1 MNPTIAISV
10 LLGSIFLLL
19 AAYYVKQGMEQA
31 ALRRSIQI
39 SQHQTQI
46 RQFNQMLSK
55 IPSQYLTSELHTLL
69 LEEIRSQLY
78 KISALSPGDNN
89 IHGKI
94 KATEKILEN
103 LATGQKEATK
113 SSAIQTTDEF
123 NAIKESITA
132 IQKLIQTRYQ
142 NQRLEKK
149 HALGLSKQL
158 KKIIALSAHEMLTTK
173 AAQAAAQKKYQV
185 AIQFYLQAKQGLT
198 ESSGIKEFVS
208 YQQEID
214 KEIGL
219 LNEHL
224 NALKSDQDVAND
236 GQSLSDAMDQLTEKE
251 EKTWKK
257 NYF

>member
-19 AAYYVKQGMEQA
+19 AVYYVKQGMEQA

-55 IPSQYLTSELHTLL
+55 IPPQYLTLELHTLL

-78 KISALSPGDNN
+78 KITALSPDNRN
-89 IHGKI
+89 THGKI
-94 KATEKILEN
+94 KATEKTLEN
-103 LATGQKEATK
+103 LAAGQKEATK
-113 SSAIQTTDEF
+113 PSAIQTTDEF

-173 AAQAAAQKKYQV
+173 AAQAAVQKKYQV
-185 AIQFYLQAKQGLT
+185 AIQFYTQAKQGLT
-198 ESSGIKEFVS
+198 KTSGIEEFAS

-219 LNEHL
+219 LNDDL
-224 NALKSDQDVAND
+224 NALKNDQDAAND
-236 GQSLSDAMDQLTEKE
+236 RPSLSDAMDELTEKE

>member
-39 SQHQTQI
+39 SHHQTQI
-46 RQFNQMLSK
+46 RQFNRMLSK
-55 IPSQYLTSELHTLL
+55 IPPQYLTPELHSLL

-78 KISALSPGDNN
+78 KIAALSPDDHNTQR
-89 IHGKI
+89 KI
-94 KATEKILEN
+94 KATEKILAN

-113 SSAIQTTDEF
+113 PSAIQTTDEF
-123 NAIKESITA
+123 NIIKENITA

-149 HALGLSKQL
+149 HALSLSKQL
-158 KKIIALSAHEMLTTK
+158 RKIIALSAHEMLTTK
-173 AAQAAAQKKYQV
+173 AAQAAVQKKYQV

-198 ESSGIKEFVS
+198 KTSGIEEFAS

-224 NALKSDQDVAND
+224 SALKSDQDVAND